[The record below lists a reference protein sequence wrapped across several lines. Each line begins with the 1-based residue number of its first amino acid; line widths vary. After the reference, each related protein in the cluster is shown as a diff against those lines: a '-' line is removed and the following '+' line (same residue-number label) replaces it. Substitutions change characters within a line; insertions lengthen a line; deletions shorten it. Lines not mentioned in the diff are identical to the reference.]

1 MFYKLIKKIGKKIPG
16 RIGEE
21 LVGFSL
27 RHGNVRK
34 FVKNNILTSIRHQNI
49 LFNKKQLNIL
59 VIGTESCSKFDAIN
73 IGNIG
78 DKVYTIDINKK
89 NSVYGFNPTN
99 KKYGYHVVGS
109 ALELDRYFEPNYFDI
124 ILLNGVFG
132 WGINSIEDQR
142 KTIEVIYKVSKK
154 DSKLLI
160 GWNVNKS
167 IDPVLSKLTNNLFE
181 HEHWAGLSKRIVMN
195 NTTHVFDF
203 FVKIE

>member
-1 MFYKLIKKIGKKIPG
+1 MFYKLIKKIEKRIPG

-34 FVKNNILTSIRHQNI
+34 FIKNNILTSIRHQNI

-59 VIGTESCSKFDAIN
+59 VIGTESCSKFDAVN

-99 KKYGYHVVGS
+99 KKDGYHIVGS
-109 ALELDRYFEPNYFDI
+109 ALEIDHYF
-124 ILLNGVFG
+124 
-132 WGINSIEDQR
+132 
-142 KTIEVIYKVSKK
+142 K
-154 DSKLLI
+154 
-160 GWNVNKS
+160 
-167 IDPVLSKLTNNLFE
+167 
-181 HEHWAGLSKRIVMN
+181 
-195 NTTHVFDF
+195 
-203 FVKIE
+203 